1 MSLLDYF
8 RISKAGTASVAK
20 ERLQILVAH
29 ERSSRNQPSYL
40 PQLQKELLE
49 VIQKYINVGQDAIS
63 VNFEQDENQETLELN
78 IVLPD
83 LNVKTLNILNQHLY
97 MGLKMLNIIGDA
109 AGKIWQYL
117 DQNGAASV
125 TKITNETGIN
135 KNEVQRAIGWLL
147 KEDKL
152 SIEVVGRTE
161 TLSLK

>member
-8 RISKAGTASVAK
+8 RISKVASASLAK

-49 VIQKYINVGQDAIS
+49 VIRKYVNVEQDAIS

-83 LNVKTLNILNQHLY
+83 SQAKN
-97 MGLKMLNIIGDA
+97 
-109 AGKIWQYL
+109 
-117 DQNGAASV
+117 
-125 TKITNETGIN
+125 TNF
-135 KNEVQRAIGWLL
+135 L
-147 KEDKL
+147 
-152 SIEVVGRTE
+152 
-161 TLSLK
+161 